1 MKLLHAV
8 IRFCATGT
16 ATGRGGVAVPQD
28 FRVTVPAPL
37 SLVHGAETGVPT
49 ERSARVVHT
58 ASQDMDPATI
68 LASPH

>member
-16 ATGRGGVAVPQD
+16 AIGRGGVAVPQD

-37 SLVHGAETGVPT
+37 SQAHGAEAGPLG
-49 ERSARVVHT
+49 ERPAGILHT
-58 ASQDMDPATI
+58 ASQNRNPTTD
-68 LASPH
+68 LAPQH

>member
-16 ATGRGGVAVPQD
+16 ATGRGPVAVPQD

-37 SLVHGAETGVPT
+37 SQAPGAEAGPLI
-49 ERSARVVHT
+49 ERPARVAHT
-58 ASQDMDPATI
+58 ASQNLHPATV
-68 LASPH
+68 LAPQH

>member
-16 ATGRGGVAVPQD
+16 ATGRNGVAVPQD

-37 SLVHGAETGVPT
+37 RPT
-49 ERSARVVHT
+49 QAVEAVHT
-58 ASQDMDPATI
+58 T
-68 LASPH
+68 SPNRTPVTALMPQH

>member
-16 ATGRGGVAVPQD
+16 ATARGGLAVPQG

-37 SLVHGAETGVPT
+37 NPAHDTEAGPLAERPT
-49 ERSARVVHT
+49 VVMHNT
-58 ASQDMDPATI
+58 SQNPNLATVLASQ
-68 LASPH
+68 H